1 MYNDVYND
9 VIVQETQILCPI
21 LVYYNV
27 STFVIVKYLHFAK
40 KKKVRIK
47 RCLYINSYVIYG
59 LNLEPFKYG
68 IARIQSECKSCI
80 PEIPYFFSYQLLMK
94 PIIPS
99 LTPFTLA

>member
-1 MYNDVYND
+1 MKK
-9 VIVQETQILCPI
+9 QILCPI
-21 LVYYNV
+21 PVYYNV
-27 STFVIVKYLHFAK
+27 STFVIVKYLHFA

-68 IARIQSECKSCI
+68 IVRIQSECKSCI
-80 PEIPYFFSYQLLMK
+80 PEIPYFFSDQLLMK